1 MDRLIAGIK
10 TPITVTAD
18 VRNRL
23 LRTWPDTV
31 LYEQGWRGPSLAPGQ
46 RACTVRDQGQD
57 SPQGRAYPWPH
68 SFPLGQP
75 NAEEL
80 ASVFGDVVNLVNI
93 WREQAR
99 KASLSLTWRQRRV
112 HGTEQQLPTHLV
124 VNDIDS
130 AARITG
136 WRPLLAT
143 ARTRARILIEQHP
156 HMQAAPNVLRKILDY
171 SEVDFELLNRAARW
185 FAARAAAGTLEPLT
199 PRQVPIEGMHAKWLS
214 TRQGLVQNL
223 AGIDDLG
230 LLPPHPPRLHFTYLD
245 PGHLT
250 ADGRRHDCATVGDP
264 AALPYIP
271 RIVIIS
277 ENKDTAIHFPPL
289 TAGVAV
295 EGNGRGGATAAS
307 FRWITNAN
315 TVFYW
320 GDIDADGF
328 EILNEFR
335 AAGVKAQS
343 LLMDHVAYE
352 KWERYGTNIDR
363 HGKPLQ
369 ARTPRET
376 PHLTQSERAL
386 YENLCSPSW
395 TRHRR
400 VEQERIPLHIAREAV
415 SIG

>member
-10 TPITVTAD
+10 TPTAVTAD
-18 VRNRL
+18 VKNRL
-23 LRTWPDTV
+23 LRTWAETV
-31 LYEQGWRGPSLAPGQ
+31 LYEQGWQGTDPTPGSQ
-46 RACTVRDQGQD
+46 AGTVRNQGED
-57 SPQGRAYPWPH
+57 PPQGGASPWPH

-75 NAEEL
+75 NAGEL
-80 ASVFGDVVNLVNI
+80 ASAFGDVVHLVSI
-93 WREQAR
+93 WREQA
-99 KASLSLTWRQRRV
+99 KKENLSLTWRQRRV

-136 WRPLLAT
+136 WRTPLAT
-143 ARTRARILIEQHP
+143 ARTRARILVEQHP
-156 HMQAAPNVLRKILDY
+156 DMRAAPNALRKILDY
-171 SEVDFELLNRAARW
+171 SEADFELLSRAAQW
-185 FAARAAAGTLEPLT
+185 FAARATAGNLEPLT
-199 PRQVPIEGMHAKWLS
+199 PRQVPIEGLHAKWLN
-214 TRQGLVQNL
+214 TRQALVQNL
-223 AGIDDLG
+223 AGVDDLG

-245 PGHLT
+245 PDHL
-250 ADGRRHDCATVGDP
+250 ASGGRRHDCATVGDRTS
-264 AALPYIP
+264 LPYLP

-289 TAGVAV
+289 TAGVMV
-295 EGNGRGGATAAS
+295 EGNGRGGSTAAS
-307 FRWITNAN
+307 FSWITNAD

-335 AAGVKAQS
+335 AAGVTAQS
-343 LLMDHVAYE
+343 LLMDHFAYE
-352 KWERYGTNIDR
+352 RWERYGTNIDR

-376 PHLTQSERAL
+376 PHLTPAERAI
-386 YENLCSPSW
+386 YENLCSPTW

-400 VEQERIPLHIAREAV
+400 IEQERIPLHIALDAV
-415 SIG
+415 SVP